1 MLKSYSIY
9 FTSRDARIGF
19 AQPLQRNVFSI
30 CVHIKIC
37 MYQAEVNRVFL
48 IRAIIQVLHH
58 MTLSWWARVVKPAER
73 EQNTDVSRYDV
84 NKNMKE
90 RV

>member
-1 MLKSYSIY
+1 MPELALLNLFKEM
-9 FTSRDARIGF
+9 F
-19 AQPLQRNVFSI
+19 FSI

-37 MYQAEVNRVFL
+37 VYQAEVNRVFL